1 MYCFGIF
8 GNKLDLNPETSF
20 YYKWRLSLENISPA
34 SLPTSLILFSRAAAD
49 SSLGGAEF
57 ESPISKPLKV
67 TVSSDSLESI
77 EYSETS
83 ISGCLLKRFAVN
95 V

>member
-1 MYCFGIF
+1 
-8 GNKLDLNPETSF
+8 
-20 YYKWRLSLENISPA
+20 LENITPA